1 MSLNHSLVT
10 LNTTTA
16 TILTIPADQEDSYSS
31 QLTISI
37 QNLNAT
43 HFVFLGNATV
53 STSSYGFRIDPGQT
67 FTAVLAPQDEI
78 YAVTDTGT
86 TNVGVIRV
94 QH

>member
-1 MSLNHSLVT
+1 MSLSHALVA

-16 TILTIPADQEDSYSS
+16 TILTVPAASEDSYSQ

-37 QNLNAT
+37 QNLHAS
-43 HFVFLGNATV
+43 HFVYIGDATV
-53 STSSYGFRIDPGQT
+53 SSTSYGFRIDPGQT

-78 YAVTDTGT
+78 YGLTDTGT
-86 TNVGVIRV
+86 TNVAVIRV